1 MSFETQPSGMAA
13 EGTLL
18 DMVISDG
25 TADKENKKVRSIE
38 RRIHAEF
45 IDDMS
50 DVMERRNISSSEL
63 AEAMGADPSI
73 ITRIRN
79 PGKNITLNT
88 VARVMWLLGPEN
100 FRITEGLRAKNQ
112 QGE

>member
-1 MSFETQPSGMAA
+1 MSFGARSQTKATDD
-13 EGTLL
+13 TLL
-18 DMVISDG
+18 DMIMSEG
-25 TADKENKKVRSIE
+25 TADKENEKVRRIE

-50 DVMERRNISSSEL
+50 KVMERRHITSSEL

-88 VARVMWLLGPEN
+88 IARVMWLLGPEN
-100 FRITEGLRAKNQ
+100 FRITESLRAPQ
-112 QGE
+112 S

>member
-1 MSFETQPSGMAA
+1 MSYRAQSRTEAT
-13 EGTLL
+13 EGSLL
-18 DMVISDG
+18 DRIISEG
-25 TADKENKKVRSIE
+25 TADKENDKVRRIE

-50 DVMERRNISSSEL
+50 EVMERRHITSSEL

-100 FRITEGLRAKNQ
+100 FRITEGLRKKTD
-112 QGE
+112 

>member
-1 MSFETQPSGMAA
+1 MSYRARSRQVATES
-13 EGTLL
+13 TLL
-18 DMVISDG
+18 DRIIKEG
-25 TADKENKKVRSIE
+25 TASKENDQVRTIE

-50 DVMERRNISSSEL
+50 DVMERKHITSSDL

-88 VARVMWLLGPEN
+88 IARVMWLLGPEN
-100 FRITEGLRAKNQ
+100 FRITEGLRKKP
-112 QGE
+112 E

>member
-1 MSFETQPSGMAA
+1 MSYRAQSQQDAT

-18 DMVISDG
+18 DRIIKEG
-25 TADKENKKVRSIE
+25 TANKENDKVRRIE

-50 DVMERRNISSSEL
+50 DVMERRNITSSDL

-88 VARVMWLLGPEN
+88 IARVMWLLGPEN
-100 FRITEGLRAKNQ
+100 FRITESLRQKGNS
-112 QGE
+112 